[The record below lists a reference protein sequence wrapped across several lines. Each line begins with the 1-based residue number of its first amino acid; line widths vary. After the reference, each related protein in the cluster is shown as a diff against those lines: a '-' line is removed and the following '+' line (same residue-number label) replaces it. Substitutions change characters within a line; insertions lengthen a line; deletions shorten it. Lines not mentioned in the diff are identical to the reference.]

1 MLMKTS
7 TLQIHQINS
16 RHMENPFIQ
25 TKHHY
30 EIENI
35 AIVYVS
41 HVLSA
46 TKFDYSSHAQ
56 QNKIL
61 HTTIGHCI
69 AELNQAVN

>member
-1 MLMKTS
+1 MY
-7 TLQIHQINS
+7 N
-16 RHMENPFIQ
+16 Q
-25 TKHHY
+25 TKHAWQLG
-30 EIENI
+30 NI

-56 QNKIL
+56 QYKIL
-61 HTTIGHCI
+61 PTTIGHSI